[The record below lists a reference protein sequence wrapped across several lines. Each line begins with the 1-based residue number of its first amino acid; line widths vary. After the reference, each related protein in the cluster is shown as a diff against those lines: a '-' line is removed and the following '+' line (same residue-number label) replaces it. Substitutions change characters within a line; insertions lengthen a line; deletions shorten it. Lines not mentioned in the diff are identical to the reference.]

1 MAKLIKYILTESE
14 LQRLTGGQWPERL
27 VKDYIASAVN
37 EETINGEVGDVTA
50 EVVALKVRVTTAEG
64 EIDTLQIDLAALT
77 ITTDNHIAAQS
88 AHGATGDIV
97 GTDDYC
103 TASVGGTVLL
113 AAAQANA
120 AASTVAVTSP
130 DAGAAPAA
138 YTQAQMAQVVALV
151 NELKADLT
159 QTVSDLNAAI
169 TVINNMLATERTAKQ
184 RAL

>member
-27 VKDYIASAVN
+27 VKDYIASSVN

-64 EIDTLQIDLAALT
+64 EIDTLQIDLTALT
-77 ITTDNHIAAQS
+77 TTTNNHIAAQS
-88 AHGATGDIV
+88 AHGAIGDIV

-103 TASVGGTVLL
+103 TPTVGGTVLL

-120 AASTVAVTSP
+120 VASAVTPPAALGAASATYVQAEQ
-130 DAGAAPAA
+130 
-138 YTQAQMAQVVALV
+138 QAQSDAVNALIA
-151 NELKADLT
+151 NINTLK
-159 QTVSDLNAAI
+159 SDLNAAI

-184 RAL
+184 RAT